1 MKTNLKPYLRLFR
14 IPDWRGYF
22 LMASLGFVISK
33 GFLFPFWDIIIFYAI
48 VLLLLAFGFSVNDC
62 FDTREDRYR
71 KDRINPVVSKEIS
84 FRSGLF
90 LSVLPGVLGL
100 ALSTVFGLKVF
111 LFSLAGASI
120 GFFYSAPPLR
130 TKSRPLL
137 DLVSHG
143 LFAGVFLFVLPLLIF
158 NPQLTLFHYLIA
170 FSIFYLSMTL
180 ELRNHLEDY
189 EVDKRAG
196 LRTFVCVFGYKK
208 SERLLRYLAIL
219 YPLTIFPIFLLISQK
234 YLFLFLIFTLVFLFF
249 FLFERSLKI
258 VKNYRIMDAY
268 AISSFGL
275 LSTVM
280 IF

>member
-90 LSVLPGVLGL
+90 LLVLPGVLGL